1 MSIQEQFFINEA
13 IATYGYDVVAEVRAA
28 VELGDPD
35 GAWAMFED
43 MGMFDHVACLEDLY
57 F

>member
-1 MSIQEQFFINEA
+1 MTPQEQFFINEA
-13 IATYGYDVVAEVRAA
+13 ITTYGADVVGEVRAA
-28 VELGDPD
+28 VALGDPD
-35 GAWAMFED
+35 GAWSMFED

>member
-1 MSIQEQFFINEA
+1 MTIQEQFFINEA
-13 IATYGYDVVAEVRAA
+13 ITTYGADVVAEVRAA
-28 VELGDPD
+28 VALSDPD